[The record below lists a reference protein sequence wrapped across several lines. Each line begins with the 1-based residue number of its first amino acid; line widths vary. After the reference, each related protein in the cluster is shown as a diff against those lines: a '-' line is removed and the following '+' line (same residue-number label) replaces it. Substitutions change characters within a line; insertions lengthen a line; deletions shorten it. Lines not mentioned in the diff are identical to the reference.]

1 MPERKDFV
9 LSFHPCIKAD
19 INILSA
25 GRPLSKAQKDLV
37 KKARAIILPQGC
49 KGELYWFCRLHCK
62 HVFPNYDYRFPGK
75 GKVGDALVFK
85 LFGMPYPPTYIYFNI
100 EAFYK
105 MHPSLKGIPFSYPF
119 LLKGDYGG
127 EGSMVFLIKNDHDLK
142 EKLALL
148 GKNEGF
154 VLQKYIPTDR
164 DLRVVIIGKRR
175 FYYWRIQ
182 RDKNEWQTNIR
193 KGAVI
198 DHEVSKAIKDEL
210 NNLLER
216 FCKVTGINL
225 AAIDVLYSKNRPFF
239 LEINYYFG
247 RRGLGGSERFYQL
260 LNQAIEEWLPERDS
274 TQHFS

>member
-1 MPERKDFV
+1 MAELKGFV

-19 INILSA
+19 INILLA
-25 GRPLSKAQKDLV
+25 GKSLSKAQRDLV
-37 KKARAIILPQGC
+37 KRARAIILPQGC

-62 HVFPNYDYRFPGK
+62 HVFPNYDCRFPGQ
-75 GKVGDALVFK
+75 GKVGDTLLFK
-85 LFGMPYPPTYIYFNI
+85 LFGMPHPPTYVYLNI
-100 EAFYK
+100 EGFYK
-105 MHPSLKGIPFSYPF
+105 MHTNLKGMPFSYPF
-119 LLKGDYGG
+119 LLKGNHDG
-127 EGSMVFLIKNDHDLK
+127 EGSMVFLIKNETDLR

-154 VLQKYIPTDR
+154 ILQKYIPIDR
-164 DLRVVIIGKRR
+164 DLRVVIIGERR

-182 RDKNEWQTNIR
+182 KDKSEWQTNVR

-198 DHEVSKAIKDEL
+198 DHEVSKAIKDGL

-216 FCKVTGINL
+216 FYKVTGINL
-225 AAIDVLYSKNRPFF
+225 AAIDILYSDNRPLF

-260 LNQAIEEWLPERDS
+260 LNKAIEEWLS
-274 TQHFS
+274 QIFQVKMA